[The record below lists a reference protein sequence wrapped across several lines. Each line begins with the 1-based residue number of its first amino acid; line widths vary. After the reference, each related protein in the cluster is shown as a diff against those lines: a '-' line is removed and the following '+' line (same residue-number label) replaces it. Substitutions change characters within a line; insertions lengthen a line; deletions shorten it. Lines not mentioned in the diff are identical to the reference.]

1 MKLKK
6 IALLA
11 MAGTAVLAVAS
22 CGPDVPAGNYTYNT

>member
-1 MKLKK
+1 MKFKK

-22 CGPDVPAGNYTYNT
+22 CGANSRCGLPPSRR